1 MKPLAWTAVLVFV
14 LWIGWSGGYA
24 NGVEE
29 GRKNALKI
37 NPPSDELEL
46 ACAALWV
53 SEQSKRWYEKRGRT
67 K

>member
-37 NPPSDELEL
+37 NPPSDEMDL
-46 ACAALWV
+46 ACAALWIG
-53 SEQSKRWYEKRGRT
+53 EHSKRWYERQGR
-67 K
+67 KK

>member
-37 NPPSDELEL
+37 NPPSDEMEL
-46 ACAALWV
+46 ACAALWIG
-53 SEQSKRWYEKRGRT
+53 EQSKRWYERQGR
-67 K
+67 KK